1 MGRPAVGGIARQR
14 LAADLLGAAELAR
27 FLEAE
32 GVGAEDE
39 TGQRI
44 VALPGRQHARHE
56 IADGE
61 RVAVEEMRVL
71 DQPQRQRVGR
81 MVGDDVVPDPLA
93 VEGAARR
100 PGLGGG
106 EMAALALRRAA
117 DRRLGRREGVRHF
130 GMVAAKP
137 ADQEQIGDRDR
148 AERERRVGRQRAL
161 QRADRIAP
169 QAPIVGDGAVERR
182 RQFGRAGERQA
193 LLVFGH
199 RRTPSPK
206 RGSPPR

>member
-1 MGRPAVGGIARQR
+1 MGRPAVGRIARQR

-27 FLEAE
+27 FLETE
-32 GVGAEDE
+32 GVGAEE
-39 TGQRI
+39 EAGQRI
-44 VALPGRQHARHE
+44 VALPCRQDARHR

-61 RVAVEEMRVL
+61 RVAVEKMRVL

-81 MVGDDVVPDPLA
+81 MVGDYVVPDPLA

-106 EMAALALRRAA
+106 KVAALALRRAA
-117 DRRLGRREGVRHF
+117 DRRLRRREGLRHL
-130 GMVAAKP
+130 GMVAAKA
-137 ADQEQIGDRDR
+137 ADHEQVGDGDR
-148 AERERRVGRQRAL
+148 AEREGRVGRQRAL

-182 RQFGRAGERQA
+182 RRFGRAGERQA
-193 LLVFGH
+193 LLVFRH
-199 RRTPSPK
+199 RQTPSLE